1 MDGALSRAATMR
13 RIVMLFLGI
22 AMIVSTVFASSVRRP
37 AALRLVENHAVSAA
51 APQVPQTP

>member
-1 MDGALSRAATMR
+1 
-13 RIVMLFLGI
+13 MLFLGI
-22 AMIVSTVFASSVRRP
+22 ATIVSTVFASSVRRP